1 MKFFNAYFILIC
13 FFLSCQQS
21 VPDKKYRIAFSQCC
35 SDPWRTTMNREM
47 EREAAF
53 HPELELLIEVAGSN
67 SQKQL
72 DDIDLLIKSGID
84 LLIVSPNEAEPL
96 QSKLD
101 SIYKNGTPIIMVDR
115 KTESK
120 LYSAFVGGD
129 NYEIGRSAAKYLK
142 DVHPDGIR
150 ALEIELGMT
159 MTPAIERNLGFH
171 EELRDSKIHK
181 VLVSLQ
187 DNEGLDVLKEKVA
200 TAFKNHPDIN
210 CVFAHTDF
218 LAQAASNW
226 LGEFTPNQK
235 ITIVGVDALPGEGN
249 GIDMVEKN
257 VINASLLYP
266 TCGSEAILLAK
277 SILNK
282 LPFEK
287 ENKLNTSIINLSNA
301 RTVQLQFKKMDG
313 LQSTI
318 DQQLLFLDSFKK
330 IFNTQRIFIVL
341 LVTSLIVS
349 FILGFSLWKSLKNK
363 QLANNEL
370 VSKNEEIIKNQI
382 HILEMSEELKLATN
396 AKVNFF
402 TNISHE
408 LRTPLTL
415 IMGVSDEL
423 LAGKKNEKQTNA
435 LVRQVQQNSIRLLR
449 LINQLMD
456 FRKAEFNKMNL
467 SVSEYNIIDF
477 IKIICDSY
485 SSVAA
490 QRNISFKFLTKTE
503 EIKLWFD
510 PDKMDKVIFNLLSNA
525 FKFTPD
531 NGTVTVSILLD
542 SYEKTVKINFEDS
555 GNGIDKDEFENIFEP
570 FYQIKSVHSAGT
582 GLGLSLSKSLIELHK
597 GSINV
602 QSIKGHG
609 ARFTIVLPI
618 GKDHY
623 SADQITKNEDYI
635 ISTDSIYDESLNYQ
649 LGQVNEREIKHVDG
663 FHIHIIEDN
672 EEIQQFLLRN
682 LESKYQ
688 LTQSITGDDGFAQ
701 ATNLVPDLLLCDLS
715 LPGMDGIEIVKALK
729 NDLRTSHIPIIILT
743 SRATIS
749 QQIEAMQ
756 AGAES
761 FITKPFNIQVLEVT
775 IQNLIHNRQILKG
788 SIHNDV
794 IDLRE
799 NTTLKTIDQDFI
811 SRLTVYIQNHFTD
824 PQFQINDLC
833 KEMQLSRSQ
842 LYRKAKS
849 LLGENISDFIQNK
862 RLSYA
867 EKLLL
872 GIDTPIA
879 DIAYSSGFSSP
890 DYFSTVFKQKY
901 NVTPSQFRRNLQDEK
916 N

>member
-1 MKFFNAYFILIC
+1 MKIFSAYIIFIC
-13 FFLSCQQS
+13 FFLSCQKS
-21 VPDKKYRIAFSQCC
+21 GPDKKFRIAFSQCC
-35 SDPWRTTMNREM
+35 SDPWRDQMENEMRREQ
-47 EREAAF
+47 AL
-53 HPELELLIEVAGSN
+53 HPEIDFKILKANNHSESQIE
-67 SQKQL
+67 QIRQL
-72 DDIDLLIKSGID
+72 VREGVN
-84 LLIVSPNEAEPL
+84 LLIVSPNESKPL
-96 QSKLD
+96 TKIID
-101 SIYKNGTPIIMVDR
+101 SIYNTGLPVILVDR
-115 KTESK
+115 KTESNAF
-120 LYSAFVGGD
+120 SAFIGG
-129 NYEIGRSAAKYLK
+129 NNVEIGKIAASYLK
-142 DVHPDGIR
+142 TLHPSG
-150 ALEIELGMT
+150 AKVLEMQLSLSI
-159 MTPAIERNLGFH
+159 TPAIERSQGFAAEFADNTTH
-171 EELRDSKIHK
+171 RIIQTLELDQGVDSFKPEFYKI
-181 VLVSLQ
+181 LNTQ
-187 DNEGLDVLKEKVA
+187 PE
-200 TAFKNHPDIN
+200 IN
-210 CVFAHTDF
+210 SIFAHSDF
-218 LAQAASNW
+218 LAHQASSW
-226 LGEFTPNQK
+226 LKEMPWSRS
-235 ITIVGVDALPGEGN
+235 ITIVGVDGLPGEGN
-249 GIDMVEKN
+249 GIDHVEN
-257 VINASLLYP
+257 EDIHASLLYP
-266 TCGSEAILLAK
+266 TGGSESILTAL
-277 SILNK
+277 SILNH
-282 LPFEK
+282 LPYEK
-287 ENKLNTSIINLSNA
+287 INKLNTIVISKSNA
-301 RTVQLQFKKMDG
+301 RTVHMQFKKIENLQESIDKQVG
-313 LQSTI
+313 LISSLQ
-318 DQQLLFLDSFKK
+318 K
-330 IFNTQRIFIVL
+330 IFQTQRNYIILLLSSLFISVL
-341 LVTSLIVS
+341 LGWFLWQSLRKKQIANLELVE
-349 FILGFSLWKSLKNK
+349 KNNEIMEK
-363 QLANNEL
+363 QL
-370 VSKNEEIIKNQI
+370 Q
-382 HILEMSEELKLATN
+382 ILEMSDELKVATN

-423 LAGKKNEKQTNA
+423 LEGKNNEKQTNA
-435 LVRQVQQNSIRLLR
+435 LVRQVKQNSIRLLR

-555 GNGIDKDEFENIFEP
+555 GNGIDKDEFEKIFEP

-623 SADQITKNEDYI
+623 SANQITKNEDYI

-688 LTQSITGDDGFAQ
+688 ITQSITGDDGFAQ
-701 ATNLVPDLLLCDLS
+701 STNLVPDLLLCDLS

-811 SRLTVYIQNHFTD
+811 SRLTMYIQNHFTD
-824 PQFQINDLC
+824 QQFQINDLC
-833 KEMQLSRSQ
+833 EEMQLSRSQ

-872 GIDTPIA
+872 STDTPIA

-890 DYFSTVFKQKY
+890 DYFSTVFKLKY